1 MAAWVMPSEVR
12 RIATDMTKSAPDYL
26 PGWFWL
32 AELAYKD
39 KKYDEALSL
48 LENVFG
54 RDAEYVDGR
63 RLQSDV
69 LLAKGD
75 TKKALEV
82 LERLDQTYPDVPF
95 IKYKLAR
102 AYLRNNNINQAKLAL
117 DQAVSLN
124 PNYDDAVLLLAQ
136 VNLSTGHAEAVIEP
150 MTRLL
155 KRRPDLSNAAL
166 VLAGAYGSLD
176 RFDDAAVVLEEQVK
190 LAPKDPQPLIALGM
204 TYRQAKRNDEARQAF
219 EKAAQ
224 LSPNNLF
231 LIDQLIDLD
240 LLDKHFDAARQLI
253 QRQFQKTPNPPASH
267 FFEGKDPGCRR
278 EMGCSRGRAS
288 KDAPA
293 RSQFFQRLRFVGP
306 DLPCIQQTSAGG

>member
-1 MAAWVMPSEVR
+1 MPSEVR

-54 RDAEYVDGR
+54 RDDQYFDGR
-63 RLQSDV
+63 RLQGDV

-82 LERLDQTYPDVPF
+82 LERLDQTYPDVAF
-95 IKYKLAR
+95 IKFKLAR
-102 AYLRNNNINQAKLAL
+102 AYLQNNNINQAKVAL

-136 VNLSTGHAEAVIEP
+136 VNLSTGHGEAVIEP

-155 KRRPDLSNAAL
+155 KRRPDLRNAAL
-166 VLAGAYGSLD
+166 VLAGAYGSLE
-176 RFDDAAVVLEEQVK
+176 RFDDAAVVLEEQAK
-190 LAPKDPQPLIALGM
+190 LAPNDPQPLIALGM
-204 TYRQAKRNDEARQAF
+204 TCRQAKRNDEARQAF

-224 LSPNNLF
+224 LSPDNLF
-231 LIDQLIDLD
+231 LVDQLVELD
-240 LLDKHFDAARQLI
+240 VLDKHFDAARQLI
-253 QRQFQKTPNPPASH
+253 QRQFQKTPNLPASH
-267 FFEGKDPGCRR
+267 FFEGKNPGRGR
-278 EMGCSRGRAS
+278 EMGCSGGRAS

-293 RSQFFQRLRFVGP
+293 RSQFCRRLRFAGP
-306 DLPCIQQTSAGG
+306 DLPCNQQTSAGS